1 LCILAAAALAAP
13 EAREALVNALSSK
26 LGTPLGADAVA
37 RLGIRTLQAER
48 EFNRKAG
55 FTNKDDRLPEFFY
68 KEALPPHNV
77 VFAVTD
83 EELDSTF
90 AF

>member
-1 LCILAAAALAAP
+1 LH
-13 EAREALVNALSSK
+13 
-26 LGTPLGADAVA
+26 
-37 RLGIRTLQAER
+37 AER

-55 FTNKDDRLPEFFY
+55 FTSKDDRLPEFFR
-68 KEALPPHNV
+68 KEMLPPHNI
-77 VFAVTD
+77 VFTVTD